1 MQRYRSTPK
10 TIWSVDGVVIYEA
23 SVSWHNSTYSSHGKF
38 FLKSIIDC
46 QDKQVGNEMF
56 WKILI

>member
-23 SVSWHNSTYSSHGKF
+23 SVSWHISTYSSHGKF
-38 FLKSIIDC
+38 LKSMIDC
-46 QDKQVGNEMF
+46 QDKQVG
-56 WKILI
+56 K